1 MNISCNKANKE
12 RIIAET
18 IGQQIE
24 LDFIKPN
31 HSRFIILRYISR
43 PACTSCQLKLGIW
56 KAYQK
61 KLKRHFGDKVN
72 ICFIC
77 ETININEAN
86 NLFKMYGFKSV
97 LVDSVVN
104 FYESTNL
111 NSALGKD
118 VVFLL
123 DSTYTI
129 LSIGNPNENIKVDS
143 LYKKII
149 LDKLNT
155 SDN

>member
-1 MNISCNKANKE
+1 
-12 RIIAET
+12 
-18 IGQQIE
+18 
-24 LDFIKPN
+24 
-31 HSRFIILRYISR
+31 
-43 PACTSCQLKLGIW
+43 
-56 KAYQK
+56 
-61 KLKRHFGDKVN
+61 
-72 ICFIC
+72 
-77 ETININEAN
+77 
-86 NLFKMYGFKSV
+86 MYGFKSV

-143 LYKKII
+143 LYKKFI

>member
-1 MNISCNKANKE
+1 
-12 RIIAET
+12 
-18 IGQQIE
+18 
-24 LDFIKPN
+24 
-31 HSRFIILRYISR
+31 
-43 PACTSCQLKLGIW
+43 
-56 KAYQK
+56 
-61 KLKRHFGDKVN
+61 
-72 ICFIC
+72 
-77 ETININEAN
+77 
-86 NLFKMYGFKSV
+86 MYGFKSV

>member
-1 MNISCNKANKE
+1 
-12 RIIAET
+12 
-18 IGQQIE
+18 
-24 LDFIKPN
+24 
-31 HSRFIILRYISR
+31 
-43 PACTSCQLKLGIW
+43 
-56 KAYQK
+56 
-61 KLKRHFGDKVN
+61 
-72 ICFIC
+72 
-77 ETININEAN
+77 
-86 NLFKMYGFKSV
+86 MYGFKSV

-143 LYKKII
+143 LYKKNI